1 MRTATSLRG
10 TNIKRKQQR
19 RLISFKTILQP
30 VLGKK
35 QFPGQ
40 RHLQNWGL
48 DVNWAEIECNCCKSS
63 FLWNCEGILMKIYI
77 LSFEFRIV
85 IYNTRPW
92 PPFGWDHGALLWFG
106 VGTFWE
112 NVYFWMFVK
121 KHHISQTKQQNII
134 RWGVVPIKEITVAPV
149 SDGPGGE
156 HHDEFE
162 HNCSRLCQHLNWY
175 RCIKLHYFKALKR
188 TETALLYTV
197 TKTRPQ
203 LTSFDG
209 KTLREQHGP

>member
-1 MRTATSLRG
+1 MRTTTSLRG
-10 TNIKRKQQR
+10 TNIKRKQQP
-19 RLISFKTILQP
+19 RLIIFSNFFQP

-92 PPFGWDHGALLWFG
+92 PPFGWDHGAFIPDNCRRRGRRRQCKFFLAG
-106 VGTFWE
+106 VNFYRFNAKNWH
-112 NVYFWMFVK
+112 FRQ
-121 KHHISQTKQQNII
+121 ISRQKVAFYTDLTRKI
-134 RWGVVPIKEITVAPV
+134 GVFRCKFYSPKILPV
-149 SDGPGGE
+149 
-156 HHDEFE
+156 
-162 HNCSRLCQHLNWY
+162 
-175 RCIKLHYFKALKR
+175 
-188 TETALLYTV
+188 
-197 TKTRPQ
+197 
-203 LTSFDG
+203 
-209 KTLREQHGP
+209 